1 MVPDRVVS
9 SLECSCTDSYIDLIS
24 AIQAGYREFG
34 GSVCLGFFCGFV
46 CFLLLFWGWGCFLIA
61 DIASDFG

>member
-34 GSVCLGFFCGFV
+34 GSVCLGFFLWFC
-46 CFLLLFWGWGCFLIA
+46 LFFAVVLGVGVFFN
-61 DIASDFG
+61 S